1 MRQMRDV
8 AIAGV
13 GITRFDS
20 YDGEK
25 GRAFRERYELGTK
38 AILHALQ
45 HVDADPN
52 SAVTILKR

>member
-1 MRQMRDV
+1 MRQLKDV

-25 GRAFRERYELGTK
+25 GPAFREGYELGTE

-45 HVDADPN
+45 DADAGPN
-52 SAVTILKR
+52 SGVTILKR